1 MAGIWNIN
9 STYNVNNKKISA
21 KLSFEVGE
29 KFSARIMQLNRSTG
43 EILLKLLDGWQFSG
57 QLENFQNILENQLIR
72 LEVEGFEDGKLK
84 LRIVN
89 SGENSNNSSDLI
101 SLFIKENDLNFSSED
116 YDLID
121 KMVKRDIPLT
131 KDNISN
137 IKSILEFIDKVKQNP
152 AEQDAFIQKY
162 LASKNLSPNSEEGNF
177 VNTTLKNFFGQLK
190 NMTTGDLLT
199 FIENNLELSED
210 NIKSFNSIFKNQGA
224 IYSEVKTM
232 GQLLPKHIVQES
244 SQFQNLSKS
253 IVNSTAD
260 DQMNAVGKNQSVVQ
274 LQEASKN
281 VVNSPADEQVNVY
294 GKNQSAVQQGEK
306 DNTGEK
312 VNILKILDHAQ
323 KPDSGENAGEKIN
336 IKNKSIE
343 TLNQGEVNNNAAAD
357 SGEKGIGKDSGT
369 ILGSFV
375 KDKIM
380 PHISRKDG
388 MLNRE
393 DIDQIAGQI
402 KDEINIKTNDMKD
415 IIKGILDQKNNG
427 KNDSS
432 ENINY
437 VLNNNINDFKIFN
450 TISNSYYYMDLP
462 INLNQKNYQ
471 CKLIIRDERGKGK
484 KIDSTNVKIAASIST
499 ENMGVVDAYLS
510 VSNYNMDIDIK
521 CNKKWLGLLDRG
533 REKILESL
541 SDIGYNIDVKF
552 HEKVE
557 DMNISTCREFF
568 QDNEMGIINTRA

>member
-1 MAGIWNIN
+1 
-9 STYNVNNKKISA
+9 
-21 KLSFEVGE
+21 
-29 KFSARIMQLNRSTG
+29 
-43 EILLKLLDGWQFSG
+43 
-57 QLENFQNILENQLIR
+57 
-72 LEVEGFEDGKLK
+72 
-84 LRIVN
+84 
-89 SGENSNNSSDLI
+89 
-101 SLFIKENDLNFSSED
+101 
-116 YDLID
+116 
-121 KMVKRDIPLT
+121 
-131 KDNISN
+131 
-137 IKSILEFIDKVKQNP
+137 
-152 AEQDAFIQKY
+152 
-162 LASKNLSPNSEEGNF
+162 
-177 VNTTLKNFFGQLK
+177 
-190 NMTTGDLLT
+190 LLT

-312 VNILKILDHAQ
+312 MNILKILDHAQ

-568 QDNEMGIINTRA
+568 QDNEMGIINTKA